1 MISAKDAI
9 ACGRALLG
17 TPYSELDCINFIKR
31 IIRTAPGGVPGYT
44 VAGTN
49 ALWKSAEASGKYR
62 DLIWTQEGIYDAWA
76 GMLAFKR
83 DGSDVHHVGL
93 VTGDGTV
100 LHSSSAKGCVVET
113 ALDNGQWSLLAMHR
127 YIQMAQ
133 EAEETFEDQSKAEGG
148 DGAVLF
154 RAEVVTKS
162 DPLNVREKPHITGR
176 KLGELRCGALV
187 DVLSEGDGSWWRVR
201 LDGLVGYASS
211 GYLRRVED
219 TILPGSANGELS
231 ACWDDAAG
239 DVCAVPRAQ
248 LLALADAAE
257 AVNEGWNTDT
267 SFAAL
272 TGKIGT
278 LITAARAVTK
288 ALEGDD

>member
-17 TPYSELDCINFIKR
+17 TPYSELDCINFIKK

-49 ALWKSAEASGKYR
+49 SLWKSAEASGKYR
-62 DLIWTQEGIYDAWA
+62 DLIWTQEGIFDAEA

-93 VTGDGTV
+93 VTGAGTV

-113 ALDNGQWSLLAMHR
+113 ALDNSWALLAMHR
-127 YIQMAQ
+127 YIQT
-133 EAEETFEDQSKAEGG
+133 AEESEETAEAVNKAEGG
-148 DGAVLF
+148 DGTVLF
-154 RAEVVTKS
+154 RAEVVTQR
-162 DPLNVREKPHITGR
+162 DPLNVREKPHIMGK
-176 KLGELRCGALV
+176 KLGELPLGALV

-201 LDGLVGYASS
+201 LEGLVGYASS
-211 GYLRRVED
+211 GYLRRIEED
-219 TILPGSANGELS
+219 TILPDSAKCEPAKSVN
-231 ACWDDAAG
+231 DAAG
-239 DVCAVPRAQ
+239 DICAVPRAQ

-257 AVNEGWNTDT
+257 AVNAGWGM

-278 LITAARAVTK
+278 LINAARAVTK